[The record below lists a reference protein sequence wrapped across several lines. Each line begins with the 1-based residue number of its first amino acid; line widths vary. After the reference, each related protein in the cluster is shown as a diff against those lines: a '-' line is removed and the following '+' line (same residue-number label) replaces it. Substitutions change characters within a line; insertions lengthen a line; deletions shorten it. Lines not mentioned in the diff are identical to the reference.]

1 MPMRMYPSEL
11 DCMSL
16 EVLRHPRQETGG
28 SLFGAFTH
36 TGQPI
41 IFAATGPGLH
51 SRHAVARFWPDAE
64 QMERGAQYA
73 NEDTQKRESELRASI
88 ADREALAQIN
98 TRQSMEM

>member
-1 MPMRMYPSEL
+1 MKAREVADLKLEL
-11 DCMSL
+11 MNASI
-16 EVLRHPRQETGG
+16 H
-28 SLFGAFTH
+28 
-36 TGQPI
+36 
-41 IFAATGPGLH
+41 
-51 SRHAVARFWPDAE
+51 AE